1 MTQWE
6 STRASHAWDPGQ
18 DPQHYPPAR
27 KHLLHHHADKQTRIL
42 RDTELLMV
50 TSKLRSGR
58 PSTDAADV
66 PVYLSWLEPKPQLM
80 ILLGSVQHLKTCI
93 LLLASS
99 SFSSR
104 LIFINWRLLHLPVRL
119 QNRQCAEE
127 LSLETIL
134 SILNWQN
141 VSVNNLISHIND
153 KSKFSPDKY
162 QSHTH
167 TPIPGVHIIPNS

>member
-1 MTQWE
+1 
-6 STRASHAWDPGQ
+6 
-18 DPQHYPPAR
+18 
-27 KHLLHHHADKQTRIL
+27 
-42 RDTELLMV
+42 MV
-50 TSKLRSGR
+50 
-58 PSTDAADV
+58 
-66 PVYLSWLEPKPQLM
+66 
-80 ILLGSVQHLKTCI
+80 LLGSVQHLKTCI

-104 LIFINWRLLHLPVRL
+104 LIFINWRLLHLPVRH
-119 QNRQCAEE
+119 QNRQYAEE

-153 KSKFSPDKY
+153 KSKFSPEKY

-167 TPIPGVHIIPNS
+167 THPFPVCTSSLIPKNLTTVEQMWCGWRCGKATFNFSSLALLSTVIDGYSVSILCRWKKHRLREALFWEDSKSLWHEWKLALLPRSHYFP